1 MPWET
6 DFIVGQDDFNDL
18 VINPTAQ
25 DSFYYFFNERDNRLV
40 KRFVLDCTRPTVLY
54 CCDVSLIKK
63 NDKFTPRLHF
73 TVRDQSGRLKR
84 VRAET
89 NEETIHLKASVSLKE
104 CYAEFWELISY
115 LKTLRDIE
123 GIPEGSFSLVSKAES
138 EIVTALRER
147 DPESIKSI
155 IKQLSEGVALSQD
168 EVNELLQR
176 KRRLKEFEHA
186 LAQWAPESHWQDFFE
201 RNKWIFG
208 YGLNYVIL
216 TTEGH
221 PYVGGKQV
229 NQKGGQISDFL
240 GITGGEVKFTVL
252 VEIKAP
258 ATPLLGGKEEIR
270 KGAWSLSQDLTDA
283 LAQIQANIDQWN
295 REGARTDENRET
307 LENAGI
313 YTVKPK
319 GIIVIGSLKQM
330 KNDRHKL
337 QTFERFRRSIND
349 IEIMTFDELFD
360 RARYIVEHTTA

>member
-1 MPWET
+1 MLRRVLGAYFLFE
-6 DFIVGQDDFNDL
+6 
-18 VINPTAQ
+18 
-25 DSFYYFFNERDNRLV
+25 DS
-40 KRFVLDCTRPTVLY
+40 
-54 CCDVSLIKK
+54 
-63 NDKFTPRLHF
+63 
-73 TVRDQSGRLKR
+73 G
-84 VRAET
+84 
-89 NEETIHLKASVSLKE
+89 
-104 CYAEFWELISY
+104 
-115 LKTLRDIE
+115 DIE

-176 KRRLKEFEHA
+176 KKRLKEFEHA

-216 TTEGH
+216 TMEGH

-229 NQKGGQISDFL
+229 TQKGGQIPDFL

-270 KGAWSLSQDLTDA
+270 KGAWSLSQDLTGA
-283 LAQIQANIDQWN
+283 LAQIQANIHQWN
-295 REGARTDENRET
+295 REGARIRRKPRDTGKRGNLHGET
-307 LENAGI
+307 
-313 YTVKPK
+313 
-319 GIIVIGSLKQM
+319 QRHHR
-330 KNDRHKL
+330 DRFT
-337 QTFERFRRSIND
+337 QASE
-349 IEIMTFDELFD
+349 E
-360 RARYIVEHTTA
+360 